1 LVTLSYT
8 VPVRLAVSPVSERC
22 RMERAMRARPA
33 VDARE
38 VAGEESIT
46 AKRIGIAANIVNRS
60 FRELTLVRVA

>member
-1 LVTLSYT
+1 
-8 VPVRLAVSPVSERC
+8 
-22 RMERAMRARPA
+22 MRARPA

-60 FRELTLVRVA
+60 FRELALARLA